1 MGKKTKKRSR
11 VGSRYQP
18 HITNNAIFK
27 RMMRNPKICSGVISR
42 ILGVQI
48 QVSDITYLETEH
60 EGLDDIDAREVRFD
74 CYSIMS
80 NGSIYDV
87 EMQASQELALLKR
100 MRVYQSIIDREAFR
114 RWDPA
119 DDPRYKYQNV
129 QDTVIIF
136 ICMENP
142 FPKHPRQLLR
152 EITPF
157 CITDL
162 TLDCDSGTRWIVVD
176 AKLYG
181 DSKDKDLANLLEL
194 FATNKTKKG
203 DELTEL
209 IEREVSRFT
218 CGNEGRMLLDTQ
230 TESFND
236 GYEQRAAEDEVLIK
250 EAAKAGK
257 AEGKAKGEAKMAELV
272 KQLLA
277 DGRTEDLAKAA
288 NDPESRKRLMA
299 EYGIE

>member
-1 MGKKTKKRSR
+1 MGKKTRKRSR

-18 HITNNAIFK
+18 RITNNALFK
-27 RMMRNPKICSGVISR
+27 RMMRHPKICSGVISR
-42 ILGVQI
+42 ILGVPI
-48 QVSDITYLETEH
+48 QPSDIVYLETEH
-60 EGLDDIDAREVRFD
+60 EGLDDIAAREVRFD

-87 EMQASQELALLKR
+87 EMQASRELALLKR
-100 MRVYQSIIDREAFR
+100 MRMYQSVIDREAFH
-114 RWDPA
+114 RWDPD

-142 FPKHPRQLLR
+142 FPRHPRQLLR
-152 EITPF
+152 EFTPF
-157 CITDL
+157 CITDP

-176 AKLYG
+176 AMLYE
-181 DSKDKDLANLLEL
+181 DSEDEDLANLLEL
-194 FATNKTKKG
+194 FATNKSKKG

-218 CGNEGRMLLDTQ
+218 CGNEGRMILDTQ
-230 TESFND
+230 TESFID
-236 GYEQRAAEDEVLIK
+236 GYEQRGAEDEVLIK
-250 EAAKAGK
+250 EAEKAGK
-257 AEGKAKGEAKMAELV
+257 AEGQAKGEAKMAELV
-272 KQLLA
+272 KRLLA
-277 DGRTEDLAKAA
+277 DGRTDDLAKAA
-288 NDPESRKRLMA
+288 GNAELREKLMA